1 MRPAFPGELG
11 GIPDSSNALTGDLG
25 AALLGPYLWVLLLLL
40 LLLCCC
46 CLCLYF
52 LFCWRRRKALANDE
66 MIDLADILSLTTS
79 SKPYAPSDRT
89 ESGESLT
96 LHRRVIPTLSFPT
109 SIKISFGMFGV
120 RRQVLQTVEVG
131 IGDQPVAQP
140 EPEGSTEQQ
149 LDLPS
154 GFASGMGKSLH
165 EVSAQI

>member
-1 MRPAFPGELG
+1 
-11 GIPDSSNALTGDLG
+11 
-25 AALLGPYLWVLLLLL
+25 
-40 LLLCCC
+40 
-46 CLCLYF
+46 
-52 LFCWRRRKALANDE
+52 

-79 SKPYAPSDRT
+79 SKPYAPPT
-89 ESGESLT
+89 APSLE
-96 LHRRVIPTLSFPT
+96 RVSPCIGGSSSTLSFPT